1 MPAEDVPLAL
11 LRHRLAGIER
21 EGEHLLRKKTL
32 MADIKKIE
40 QVLTVLCCTHS
51 SNTSKILHYI
61 IILTVCLGDFCI
73 EIGLLYGRM
82 CPYIL

>member
-11 LRHRLAGIER
+11 LRHRLADIER
-21 EGEHLLRKKTL
+21 EGEHMLRKTTL

-40 QVLTVLCCTHS
+40 QVLIILYYAHI
-51 SNTSKILHYI
+51 SNTSKILHCLGGY
-61 IILTVCLGDFCI
+61 CLGDHCI

-82 CPYIL
+82 CPDIL